1 MSDPTGPTPQPAPAP
16 PRRTATAAAT
26 PDDAEAR
33 ARFARTVLTGRWQEP
48 PPDQMTSRRVEMRR
62 LADSMRIIIE
72 RLVATAAPTEAIIEV
87 ADQLARA
94 ALAFDHWP
102 HGTLYEGFAEAANA
116 GGDPHAM
123 FEHSPFIGRAN
134 PLAPPMRLLD
144 LDGVVHGQVTFGSAY
159 EGPPG
164 CVHGGYIAAA
174 FDELLGATQSLS
186 GNPGMTGRLTIHY
199 RSPTPLHAELHLV
212 GRITQDRGS
221 QDLHRGPALRH
232 RARRH
237 RAAVRRGRGPVHQHR
252 LRPVRRPQGAARA
265 GRARPDGSLSA
276 QVVARRAAISGCSS
290 AACSRRPDT
299 RAPSTLPPTSGMR
312 TLRSPSRRRTV
323 ARSPVGHEGVAA
335 GAA

>member
-1 MSDPTGPTPQPAPAP
+1 MSDPNSPMPQPAAAPAH
-16 PRRTATAAAT
+16 AEGSAAPGQEA
-26 PDDAEAR
+26 DAEAR

-94 ALAFDHWP
+94 ALAFEHWP

-123 FEHSPFIGRAN
+123 FEHSPLIGQAN

-186 GNPGMTGRLTIHY
+186 GNPGMTGRLTTHY

-212 GRITQDRGS
+212 GRIVRIDGRKIFTEGQLYATEHDGTERLCAESEGLFISIDFGQFADLKAQREQAERDRM
-221 QDLHRGPALRH
+221 
-232 RARRH
+232 AR
-237 RAAVRRGRGPVHQHR
+237 
-252 LRPVRRPQGAARA
+252 
-265 GRARPDGSLSA
+265 
-276 QVVARRAAISGCSS
+276 
-290 AACSRRPDT
+290 
-299 RAPSTLPPTSGMR
+299 
-312 TLRSPSRRRTV
+312 
-323 ARSPVGHEGVAA
+323 
-335 GAA
+335 